1 MKRVHLNAL
10 VDAVA
15 LIGFMCLASTGLIL
29 RFQLPPGSGELVGRG
44 QGRGAAHRSIDLLW
58 GLTRHEWG
66 DVHYWCAV
74 GLLVVLS
81 LHLFLHWKWI
91 VCVLRGTQPG
101 ASGWRFAIG
110 LFAFVAVVLVV
121 ILPLVSDLTTTT
133 REQLQRQR
141 IEQNGTNSGK
151 TETELQRWIDSRPEV

>member
-10 VDAVA
+10 IDAAA
-15 LIGFMCLASTGLIL
+15 LVGFMCLASTGLIL

-44 QGRGAAHRSIDLLW
+44 QGRGAAHRLIELLW

-66 DVHYWCAV
+66 DVHYWFAL

-81 LHLFLHWKWI
+81 VHLFLHWKWI
-91 VCVLRGTQPG
+91 VCVVRGTRSE
-101 ASGWRFAIG
+101 ASGWRFVIG
-110 LFAFVAVVLVV
+110 LFAFVAVTLAVA
-121 ILPLVSDLTTTT
+121 LPFVSNTSTTT

-141 IEQNGTNSGK
+141 IEQSGTNIDK
-151 TETELQRWIDSRPEV
+151 TEADSQR